1 MFTPSFTPTFTP
13 PPGSTGGLHERAD
26 LAQKSSETPEIMKIR
41 RDDRWGRRRDKNASQ
56 ESTTCPPKS
65 QEQAEAVRTKPSH
78 RDKQFNGL
86 RQNDFAVDAQ
96 RLNRWLKS
104 WSFSQIP
111 SSEVLRSRQACD
123 SGRGQTMVWAEALGP
138 IKKLILKTRK
148 HAF

>member
-1 MFTPSFTPTFTP
+1 MFTPTFTP
-13 PPGSTGGLHERAD
+13 PPGSTGGLYERAD
-26 LAQKSSETPEIMKIR
+26 LTKKSSETPEIMKIR

-123 SGRGQTMVWAEALGP
+123 LRQRARPNDGMGRGVRANQ
-138 IKKLILKTRK
+138 KLILKTRK